1 MDNQKYPSKVLISI
15 YFSRSSAGMIST
27 FATGELTWALS
38 GALSSL
44 FMVAD
49 VIATQEVNKIMNDVR
64 DYNKLLLEN
73 AKRQGLSKLRL
84 FLDTTRTEGLIGFDV
99 IGNISLKTH
108 CKIMNG
114 KIKTIKDFRK
124 SLKEDKDDSGVS
136 YSYLIQQIENK
147 ETERDTI
154 IIDSVY
160 MQ

>member
-1 MDNQKYPSKVLISI
+1 
-15 YFSRSSAGMIST
+15 MI
-27 FATGELTWALS
+27 AVKKLT
-38 GALSSL
+38 
-44 FMVAD
+44 
-49 VIATQEVNKIMNDVR
+49 IT
-64 DYNKLLLEN
+64 
-73 AKRQGLSKLRL
+73 
-84 FLDTTRTEGLIGFDV
+84 